1 MYKDMYEEHFSKDE
15 QNQLKASEI
24 REFNK
29 ISDVIGVVGLLFLF
43 MAFLSFVS
51 LVALVIWF
59 GSVTLFIF
67 IIMFVPTV
75 IFYVSLDK
83 LVKEYKKLI
92 EKAKTR
98 IKEQEKYDIKI

>member
-1 MYKDMYEEHFSKDE
+1 MYEKHFSKDE
-15 QNQLKASEI
+15 LNNLKASEI

-29 ISDVIGVVGLLFLF
+29 IRDIIDLVALLFLF
-43 MAFLSFVS
+43 MMFLSFIS
-51 LVALVIWF
+51 MVALVIWF
-59 GSVTLFIF
+59 GRVTMFMF

-75 IFYVSLDK
+75 MFYVSLNK

-98 IKEQEKYDIKI
+98 IKEHEKYDIKI